1 MTMILEVKGKRPS
14 WGRACYIAG
23 NATLAGDIVMGDDCS
38 VWFSAVLRAD
48 VDAIRIGNRVNIQDG
63 ACIHESGGAPTILE
77 DDVSVGHLANV
88 HGCVVRRGA
97 LVGMG
102 ATVLDHAEV
111 GEGAIVAANALVTQG
126 TKIGPG
132 EIWAGCPARFVKK
145 AKPGQA
151 VEYAR
156 HYVEAKAWYLANE

>member
-1 MTMILEVKGKRPS
+1 M
-14 WGRACYIAG
+14 GRACYIAD

-97 LVGMG
+97 LVGKPRRTR
-102 ATVLDHAEV
+102 ATTWRPRHGISPTNEPRARPRAPWRAPGDGRQANLSRW
-111 GEGAIVAANALVTQG
+111 GETYNIS
-126 TKIGPG
+126 
-132 EIWAGCPARFVKK
+132 
-145 AKPGQA
+145 
-151 VEYAR
+151 
-156 HYVEAKAWYLANE
+156 